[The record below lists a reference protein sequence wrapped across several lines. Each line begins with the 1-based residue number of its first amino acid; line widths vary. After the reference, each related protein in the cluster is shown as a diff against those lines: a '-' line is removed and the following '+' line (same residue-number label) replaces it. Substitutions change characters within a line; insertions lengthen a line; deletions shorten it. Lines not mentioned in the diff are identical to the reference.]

1 MAKKIKGRVGS
12 VFYGLWQWVL
22 LASKHACSVQN
33 ENNQACMLCER
44 IVLDPVTY
52 WVTENLVIPLLSFS
66 HARNGFGIRTVL
78 RITDPTWSWDGATGR
93 ALKSDSIFRATSSD
107 QKTCTASHQQVLSS
121 SFHRFPRPKDYIPK
135 LDLPVRYVD
144 EAHIQSEFS
153 MQNSMR
159 NRPFLASIPIRSL
172 VANLATVLSS
182 ESRNLAT

>member
-1 MAKKIKGRVGS
+1 MHA
-12 VFYGLWQWVL
+12 LWAHSSWMFLTLKWHQ
-22 LASKHACSVQN
+22 
-33 ENNQACMLCER
+33 
-44 IVLDPVTY
+44 DPVTY